1 MGQRRG
7 VGAKVRAGV
16 ALAAV
21 IAVTGCENG
30 APPVPTVSGQSSSGP
45 SITLPLPSTA
55 GPTGSASG
63 GAPTVGASNRTARPT
78 PAPAPSSGAPVP
90 GGQEVSE
97 QRVTVMGQV
106 QTVRKNSA
114 TIRTARGATTVV
126 WDGGTVFLD
135 TTAAERASVRAGVC
149 AVASTALVAPGEQ
162 RTGPEG
168 ADVVVWVL
176 VSAPLD
182 GHCPAV
188 APQAPGASGAA
199 RILSGLVSRTKGSV
213 VTLETVGVGRP
224 TARVRIALANTAT
237 IVETRDATSAVLRKG
252 RCVVAVGTSPG
263 TGRVV
268 ATSLTVSDAGRAGCP
283 G

>member
-7 VGAKVRAGV
+7 VGAAVCVGV
-16 ALAAV
+16 AAAV
-21 IAVTGCENG
+21 MVVAGCENAG
-30 APPVPTVSGQSSSGP
+30 PTAPAASGHSSSTP
-45 SITLPLPSTA
+45 SITLPLPSA
-55 GPTGSASG
+55 PGLPVSPG
-63 GAPTVGASNRTARPT
+63 GAPTVGASSSRTARPT

-97 QRVTVMGQV
+97 QRLTVMGQV
-106 QTVRKNSA
+106 QTVTKASA
-114 TIRTARGATTVV
+114 TIRTATGTTTVA
-126 WDGGTVFLD
+126 WDGGTAFLD
-135 TTAAERASVRAGVC
+135 TRAAKRANVRAGVC

-182 GHCPAV
+182 GHCPAM

-199 RILSGLVSRTKGSV
+199 RMVSGLVNKVQGSV

-224 TARVRIALANTAT
+224 TARVRIALANTVT
-237 IVETRDATSAVLRKG
+237 IVETRDATSAVVRKG
-252 RCVVAVGTSPG
+252 RCVVAVGTSSG

-268 ATSLTVSDAGRAGCP
+268 ATSLTVSDAGRATCP
-283 G
+283 R